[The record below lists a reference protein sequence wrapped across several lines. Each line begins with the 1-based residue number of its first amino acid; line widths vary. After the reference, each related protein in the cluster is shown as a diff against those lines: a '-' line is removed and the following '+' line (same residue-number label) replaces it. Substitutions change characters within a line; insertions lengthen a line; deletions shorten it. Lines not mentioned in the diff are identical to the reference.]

1 MGKESEREQLEKD
14 YLKYSDSGK
23 NSLKG
28 YNFQTYSGIY
38 FMICLNGKNK
48 NFKIGFEKED
58 DIVIYLDDLKYKIQ
72 AKSSE
77 LQWNKIISNKK
88 EELSILEKL
97 LIDPKNEFDFYKLC
111 FPHGKFNG
119 FKELKECHDRGIGK
133 ECKKMNRD
141 KLKEGIDKLLE
152 EKKIKVEQVIF
163 QEFPFNDDIDSIKSF
178 LIGDALRKTKLE
190 FSESQLN
197 SLAGLIFEY
206 SASNN
211 SEKKYL
217 NEKFFKEISEE
228 NKIQKKINVIL
239 EEIKNETNEITKNK
253 YKLKILEIKN
263 SKIYIKKLK
272 TIKIDEIEEEEKT
285 YEYIKRQ
292 KHKLENELELQ
303 EKEIAVGY
311 AIMKYAERLVQDEEK
326 WN

>member
-1 MGKESEREQLEKD
+1 M
-14 YLKYSDSGK
+14 
-23 NSLKG
+23 
-28 YNFQTYSGIY
+28 
-38 FMICLNGKNK
+38 
-48 NFKIGFEKED
+48 
-58 DIVIYLDDLKYKIQ
+58 
-72 AKSSE
+72 
-77 LQWNKIISNKK
+77 
-88 EELSILEKL
+88 
-97 LIDPKNEFDFYKLC
+97 
-111 FPHGKFNG
+111 
-119 FKELKECHDRGIGK
+119 
-133 ECKKMNRD
+133 
-141 KLKEGIDKLLE
+141 
-152 EKKIKVEQVIF
+152 
-163 QEFPFNDDIDSIKSF
+163 
-178 LIGDALRKTKLE
+178 RKTKLE